1 MSQDRIERDILI
13 AAPIEHVWDLVAQP
27 GFWVALDAAAPG
39 TAEEGQE
46 TVATHP
52 EYGSYPVRVE
62 KTDPPTYLAYRW
74 ASAFE
79 GAPLREDNTTLV
91 EFLLTTEDDHTRLRV
106 VETGFAALAGDE
118 TVREQAFKDNTGG
131 WAEVLDL
138 FRTRAEQAAA

>member
-13 AAPIEHVWDLVAQP
+13 AAPIERVWDLVAQP
-27 GFWVALDAAAPG
+27 GFWVALDAAEPG
-39 TAEEGQE
+39 TAKEGQE
-46 TVATHP
+46 TIATHP

-91 EFLLTTEDDHTRLRV
+91 EFTLATENDQTRLRV
-106 VETGFAALAGDE
+106 VETGFAALTGDAS
-118 TVREQAFKDNTGG
+118 VREQAFKDNSGG
-131 WAEVLDL
+131 WAEVFDA
-138 FRTRAEQAAA
+138 FKARAEQPAA